1 MEKEHPETE
10 ANFVEVFRTG
20 RLWEIELVASELTK
34 KELPFFQQEITSSGL
49 KLAKP
54 LATSMG
60 PGCWWAILTPEN
72 NKVKAEEL
80 ISKLPIEITKNPG
93 IWHFSGTGKPHKIF
107 KILCGFILAVSLVF
121 LLFRFAETLKN
132 AF

>member
-20 RLWEIELVASELTK
+20 RLWEIELVASELQK

-72 NKVKAEEL
+72 YKEKTEQL
-80 ISKLPIEITKNPG
+80 IATLPIETTKNPG
-93 IWHFSGTGKPHKIF
+93 IWHFTGSGKPNKIF
-107 KILCGFILAVSLVF
+107 KLLCGFILAVSLVF
-121 LLFRFAETLKN
+121 VLFRFVEYLKD